1 MNPFEKVT
9 IPVNTGY
16 GTFSVEFTI
25 ISVINKNLEIY
36 ALLAQDRI
44 CRGQYMVDGTWKL
57 SKSIDLLT
65 EL

>member
-1 MNPFEKVT
+1 MNLFEKVK

-16 GTFSVEFTI
+16 GTFPVEFTI
-25 ISVINKNLEIY
+25 ISVINKPNEIY
-36 ALLAQDRI
+36 ALLAQDRV
-44 CRGQYMVDGTWKL
+44 CKGQYMVDKTWKL